1 MLMVDMRNN
10 TARITMQEIL
20 ASGRRLVSNPVAFAS
35 FMEGL
40 VLTPDI
46 LLDPRWQLP
55 GNASSRFSFFRSAMF
70 EVLPTLYDARHLE
83 KLGGR
88 FALRLTGVG
97 DYTVIALNRRVV
109 TLSGLPVEEQSGKP
123 VIDAEMGADVFMAL
137 CNELIADLSE
147 RTLKTL
153 TAARSGRPIAGAAR

>member
-1 MLMVDMRNN
+1 MLMVDFRNN

-35 FMEGL
+35 FMDGV
-40 VLTPDI
+40 VLRPEL

-55 GNASSRFSFFRSAMF
+55 GNASGKFAFFRAAMF
-70 EVLPTLYDARHLE
+70 EVLPTIYDVRHME

-109 TLSGLPVEEQSGKP
+109 TMSGLPLDEETGKP
-123 VIDAEMGADVFMAL
+123 VIDAEMRADVFMAL

-153 TAARSGRPIAGAAR
+153 NAAKTAIPGARR